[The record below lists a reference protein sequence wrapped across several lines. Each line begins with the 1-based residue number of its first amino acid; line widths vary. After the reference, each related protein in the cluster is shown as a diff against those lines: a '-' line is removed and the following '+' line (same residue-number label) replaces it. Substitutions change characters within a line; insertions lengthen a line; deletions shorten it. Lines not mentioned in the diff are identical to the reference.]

1 LINEYVLRYVYYMI
15 SLTLVL
21 VADGVVDKESRASR
35 LIRLVVYASP
45 LIAAPLI
52 GVELNLINTLF
63 IFLASLGSIMIS
75 LYSEGYLRIL
85 FGKISTLQAIVDVC
99 LVFIIMFFTS
109 QRLVEFIILWI
120 IVELM
125 GSLLVLLEK
134 GMRNYSVVMKYLL
147 VCVTAGDISLFTLL
161 ALVAGQIGFDKT
173 LLLNLRE
180 LPNLGLK
187 LDPVLTILVLIG
199 FTTKLAQ
206 IPLHFWMIDTYVE
219 SPSPATAIFS
229 GLMSKMAIYAIL
241 IIYSSLG
248 VDKTTYMI
256 LLFIQG
262 FMTTIYGFFMTSIH
276 SDIKKIMSYSSMGY
290 YGLITLLL
298 SLLPYEESISLIIP
312 YQEALFMKR
321 ALFISLFH
329 GIVKI
334 QVFLNI
340 GSIELLTNTRD
351 IYRLGYLA
359 QIAGNIYNY
368 SIITFL
374 SLIGLPPTL
383 GFIAKFATIFIL
395 LNALTINPLITISM
409 IAVVVFSFIFSLIYS
424 MKYLSIYTSSYKSR
438 IIKPPIELTKTQS
451 FSETL
456 GGVALISL
464 IPLYLIIGL
473 HDYLDTIVA
482 VIYIIS
488 LSALMLALVVWRN
501 MRGREVK
508 IWLGGVEY

>member
-1 LINEYVLRYVYYMI
+1 LINEYILRYVYYMI

-21 VADGVVDKESRASR
+21 VADGVVDKKGRVSH
-35 LIRLVVYASP
+35 LIRLVVYVSP
-45 LIAAPLI
+45 LIVAPLI

-85 FGKISTLQAIVDVC
+85 FGKISTLQAIVDMC

-134 GMRNYSVVMKYLL
+134 GIRNYNVVMKYLL

-161 ALVAGQIGFDKT
+161 ALVARQIGFDKT
-173 LLLNLRE
+173 LLLNLSE

-219 SPSPATAIFS
+219 SPSPSTAVFS

-256 LLFIQG
+256 ILFIQG

-276 SDIKKIMSYSSMGY
+276 SDVKKIMSYSSMGY
-290 YGLITLLL
+290 YGLITVLL
-298 SLLPYEESISLIIP
+298 SLLPYEES
-312 YQEALFMKR
+312 LFTKLV
-321 ALFISLFH
+321 LFIALFH

-359 QIAGNIYNY
+359 QIAGNIYSY

-383 GFIAKFATIFIL
+383 GFIAKFVTIFLL
-395 LNALTINPLITISM
+395 LNMLTINPLITIST
-409 IAVVVFSFIFSLIYS
+409 IAVVIFSFIFSLIYS
-424 MKYLSIYTSSYKSR
+424 MKYLSIYTSSYRSR
-438 IIKPPIELTKTQS
+438 IIKPLIELTRTQS

-473 HDYLDTIVA
+473 HDYLDKIVA

-488 LSALMLALVVWRN
+488 LSALVLALVIWRN
-501 MRGREVK
+501 MRGREAK